1 MGARVRGP
9 LAAVVVIL
17 TACTSVPPVT
27 PTPVP
32 HTTATS
38 APSPTPSP
46 TAGATP
52 EAPFDGPE
60 LARRVEP
67 AALAAHLGA
76 LQRIADENGGTR
88 ASGTAGFDATVEYV
102 ARVLEDAGYTVDRL
116 PFTIGE
122 VDSTSLVVEIAG
134 AGDGVLMLGSHLDSV
149 PAGPGIN
156 DDGSGVAALLVLAT
170 ELHGRA
176 PAVRTLRFAF
186 WGAEEGGPFGSAGY
200 VAGLSPEQRA
210 EIVAYL
216 NFDMLGSPNAVP
228 FVYDEDGAAAGS
240 SDVTS
245 FFGSVA
251 DRLGIAWEPIDLEGD
266 SDHGPFARAGIP
278 TGGLFS
284 GGIEP
289 VTDAQ
294 AARTGAVAG
303 EPADPC
309 SHRACDTIDNV
320 DLDTLTSLTRLIAT
334 VLIELAERG

>member
-17 TACTSVPPVT
+17 TACTSGPPVT

-52 EAPFDGPE
+52 EAPFDGTE

-134 AGDGVLMLGSHLDSV
+134 AGDGVL
-149 PAGPGIN
+149 
-156 DDGSGVAALLVLAT
+156 
-170 ELHGRA
+170 
-176 PAVRTLRFAF
+176 
-186 WGAEEGGPFGSAGY
+186 
-200 VAGLSPEQRA
+200 
-210 EIVAYL
+210 
-216 NFDMLGSPNAVP
+216 
-228 FVYDEDGAAAGS
+228 
-240 SDVTS
+240 
-245 FFGSVA
+245 
-251 DRLGIAWEPIDLEGD
+251 
-266 SDHGPFARAGIP
+266 
-278 TGGLFS
+278 
-284 GGIEP
+284 
-289 VTDAQ
+289 
-294 AARTGAVAG
+294 
-303 EPADPC
+303 
-309 SHRACDTIDNV
+309 
-320 DLDTLTSLTRLIAT
+320 
-334 VLIELAERG
+334 